1 MFPTEEESQ
10 MSRVDNNIHGAYHTQ
25 GFMHGQNT
33 SAFDVGRNSNISEAA
48 GNTGDGVKI
57 MAQ

>member
-1 MFPTEEESQ
+1 MFPAEEESH
-10 MSRVDNNIHGAYHTQ
+10 MSIVDDNIQGAYHTQ

-33 SAFDVGRNSNISEAA
+33 SAFDIGRNSGITEA
-48 GNTGDGVKI
+48 GNSEDIKQI